1 MSLSALQGADL
12 SAQSGEGALVTR
24 FTVIRRS
31 LGARTSRD
39 RDQQGAV
46 VVEFALVVP
55 ILLLLVFG
63 IFEFGFMLNRDMII
77 GNASRDGAR
86 IASLNGSGAEIRTA
100 ITNELAASGIRTN
113 ASDIKIDCTL
123 PSGIPCNA
131 STDAVYTA
139 KAESGS
145 TAIIKVTYTYNWI
158 TPLASSLFGDDT
170 ILMQTTQMRVE

>member
-1 MSLSALQGADL
+1 M
-12 SAQSGEGALVTR
+12 TR

-31 LGARTSRD
+31 LAARTGRD
-39 RDQQGAV
+39 RDQRGAV

-63 IFEFGFMLNRDMII
+63 IFEFGYMLNRDMII

-86 IASLNGSGAEIRTA
+86 LASLNAGGAEIRTA
-100 ITNELAASGIRTN
+100 ITDELKASGIITTT
-113 ASDIKIDCTL
+113 ADVTIDCVL
-123 PSGIPCNA
+123 PDGTPCNA
-131 STDAVYTA
+131 STDAVYTS

-145 TAIIKVTYTYNWI
+145 TAIIKVSYTYKWI

-170 ILMQTTQMRVE
+170 ILTQTTQMRVE